1 VVVGVARV
9 VDHGV
14 VEGIA
19 ESVQRAVIGCW
30 CLGTRGCVLD
40 GGRRGDLEIAG
51 QGASEG

>member
-9 VDHGV
+9 VDRGV
-14 VEGIA
+14 AEGIA
-19 ESVQRAVIGCW
+19 EGVQRAVIGCW

-51 QGASEG
+51 QGAAEG